1 MCIFC
6 VTINKLVGN
15 DGQEFNE
22 PGVSIFEV
30 STMYNVAQI
39 TYTDLASPSWS
50 LYYSSGGLGQL
61 FCPLRSGFLKIISR
75 VKLILKSG
83 FS

>member
-30 STMYNVAQI
+30 SMYNVAQI

-50 LYYSSGGLGQL
+50 LWPYPSTTAVVGWVS
-61 FCPLRSGFLKIISR
+61 FLNMISQ
-75 VKLILKSG
+75 VK
-83 FS
+83 

>member
-30 STMYNVAQI
+30 SMYNVAQI
-39 TYTDLASPSWS
+39 TYTDLASPSW
-50 LYYSSGGLGQL
+50 
-61 FCPLRSGFLKIISR
+61 PLWPLCQSTIAVVGWVS
-75 VKLILKSG
+75 
-83 FS
+83 FSVL